1 MPYVY
6 QAGVFTSIAI
16 NIGLADKQL
25 QDELILVAG
34 TAASYTKTAR
44 DYVATSL
51 DSSSTDANTDATT
64 ILIQNFR
71 YTETSLSSTLSPLYS
86 STLLSLDNYFAS
98 IVGST
103 FRDYFNSKSAAT
115 TIDFAPTSPASSA
128 TGYSSFRDTYRRTY
142 SSELIYRIYNYNSSS
157 VLSSTAGTF
166 GFAGSLLEI
175 RKFSNSGT
183 AGTIILSAIRT
194 SDSGTDTIRIP
205 VNSGVATSYYS
216 AVTTP
221 GSSTRYSRVSAVSV
235 NGFSS
240 TAGAGAASTFEIW
253 TR

>member
-25 QDELILVAG
+25 QDQLRLVAG
-34 TAASYTKTAR
+34 TAASYTKTSR
-44 DYVATSL
+44 DFVATSL
-51 DSSSTDANTDATT
+51 DSSSTNANTDATT
-64 ILIQNFR
+64 ILIQAFR
-71 YTETSLSSTLSPLYS
+71 NTETSLSTTLSPFYS
-86 STLLSLDNYFAS
+86 STIISLNNYFSS
-98 IVGST
+98 IVGAS
-103 FRDYFNSKSAAT
+103 FRDYFNSKTAAT

-142 SSELIYRIYNYNSSS
+142 SNEMIYRLYNYNSSS

-183 AGTIILSAIRT
+183 AGTITLSVIRT
-194 SDSGTDTIRIP
+194 SDSGTDTIYVPI
-205 VNSGVATSYYS
+205 NSGTATSYYN

-221 GSSTRYSRVSAVSV
+221 GSNTRYSRVSAVSV
-235 NGFSS
+235 AGLAS
-240 TAGAGAASTFEIW
+240 GAGRSFEIW
-253 TR
+253 VR

>member
-1 MPYVY
+1 
-6 QAGVFTSIAI
+6 
-16 NIGLADKQL
+16 LR
-25 QDELILVAG
+25 LVAG

-44 DYVATSL
+44 DFVATSL
-51 DSSSTDANTDATT
+51 DASSTNANTDSTT

-71 YTETSLSSTLSPLYS
+71 YTETSLSSTISPFYS
-86 STLLSLDNYFAS
+86 STLTSLNDYFS
-98 IVGST
+98 TVVGSS
-103 FRDYFNSKSAAT
+103 FRDYFNSKSALT
-115 TIDFAPTSPASSA
+115 TIDFAATSPTSSA

-142 SSELIYRIYNYNSSS
+142 SNELIYRLYNYNSSS

-194 SDSGTDTIRIP
+194 ADSGTDTITIP
-205 VNSGVATSYYS
+205 VNSGVATSYYN

-221 GSSTRYSRVSAVSV
+221 GSNTRYSRVTAVAV
-235 NGFSS
+235 NSFSS
-240 TAGAGAASTFEIW
+240 VAGAGAASTFEIW

>member
-1 MPYVY
+1 MAYVY

-16 NIGLADKQL
+16 NIGLADYQL
-25 QDELILVAG
+25 QSELALVAG
-34 TAASYTKTAR
+34 SALSYTKTAR
-44 DYVATSL
+44 NLVTTSL

-64 ILIQNFR
+64 VLTQAFR
-71 YTETSLSSTLSPLYS
+71 NTENSLTSTISPFYS
-86 STLLSLDNYFAS
+86 STLVSLSNYFAT
-98 IVGST
+98 IVGSS
-103 FRDYFNSKSAAT
+103 FRDYFDSKSTAT
-115 TIDFAPTSPASSA
+115 TVDFTLTTPASSA
-128 TGYSSFRDTYRRTY
+128 TGLSSFRDVYRRTY
-142 SSELIYRIYNYNSSS
+142 LSELIYRLYNYNSSS

-194 SDSGTDTIRIP
+194 SDSGTDTLTIP
-205 VNSGVATSYYS
+205 INAGVATSYYN

-221 GSSTRYSRVSAVSV
+221 GSNTRYSRVSAVSV

-240 TAGAGAASTFEIW
+240 GAGAGVASTFEIW